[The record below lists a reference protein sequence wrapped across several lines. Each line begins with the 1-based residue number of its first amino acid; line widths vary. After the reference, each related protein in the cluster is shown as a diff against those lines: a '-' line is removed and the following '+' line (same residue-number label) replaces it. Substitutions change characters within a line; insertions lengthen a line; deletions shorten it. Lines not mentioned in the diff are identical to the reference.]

1 MTQYIGFLMNECE
14 YTIPILKVQEIV
26 NIPNVTKLPQ
36 APEYLE
42 GVTNLR
48 GKVIPIINL
57 KKMVGLQSE
66 KPGEKVIVI
75 SGGRITFGVLVDG
88 ITGVVSI
95 DEGEIEPAENF
106 MREQIDQIEGV
117 ARINDRL
124 IVMLDTKKLVPL
136 EDLEMFEDK
145 VYEVT
150 EAGSGQVEVVKS
162 IQGMGGQMLV
172 KEVIDAK
179 DYFER
184 KAPPHGDPGN
194 EIYGRVMEFMDAI
207 SNQEYE
213 KADELIRGIA
223 QMGQAGQG
231 QQGQMQQGQAD
242 LLRQVGKVTRK
253 LHDSIKSFKEALD
266 PRLKD
271 MAMTEMPS
279 AIDKLQ
285 FVIEKTE
292 DAANKTMGIVEKY
305 ILSMDDLSSNI
316 RTIKE
321 PKESVEYLKKF
332 KNQLEDDF
340 TEILTTQS
348 FQDLTGQTLK
358 KVITLVGDI
367 EEELVGLIATFGVK
381 TEPGKKAE
389 AAAVEKV
396 SQEGVDDLLKEF
408 GF

>member
-1 MTQYIGFLMNECE
+1 MQFIGFLMNGSE

-26 NIPNVTKLPQ
+26 NLPNVTKLPQ
-36 APEYLE
+36 SPEYFE

-48 GKVIPIINL
+48 GKIIPIINL

-66 KPGEKVIVI
+66 NAGEKVIVV
-75 SGGRITFGVLVDG
+75 SSGRITFGVLVDG

-95 DEGEIEPAENF
+95 EESEIEPAENF
-106 MREQIDQIEGV
+106 MKSQIEQIEGV

-124 IVMLDTKKLVPL
+124 IVLLDTKKLIPL
-136 EDLEMFEDK
+136 EDMGMFEDD
-145 VYEVT
+145 VFQVT
-150 EAGSGQVEVVKS
+150 DDGAGQVEVVKS
-162 IQGMGGQMLV
+162 VQGMGGQMLV
-172 KEVIDAK
+172 KEVVDAK
-179 DYFER
+179 DYLE
-184 KAPPHGDPGN
+184 KKSLPSGDPGK
-194 EIYGRVMEFMDAI
+194 EIYGKLLDFLEAVA
-207 SNQEYE
+207 NKEYE
-213 KADELIRGIA
+213 KADELIRVLA
-223 QMGQAGQG
+223 QMGQPGQDKPG
-231 QQGQMQQGQAD
+231 VEQAD
-242 LLRQVGKVTRK
+242 LFKQVGKVTRK
-253 LHDSIKSFKEALD
+253 LHDSINSFKEALD

-271 MAMTEMPS
+271 IATTDMPS

-316 RTIKE
+316 RNLKE
-321 PKESVEYLKKF
+321 PQESVEYLKKF
-332 KNQLEDDF
+332 KNELEDDF

-358 KVITLVGDI
+358 KVIKLVGDI

-381 TEPGKKAE
+381 IESGKG
-389 AAAVEKV
+389 VEEVAHENV
-396 SQEGVDDLLKEF
+396 SQAGVDDLLKEF

>member
-1 MTQYIGFLMNECE
+1 MQFIGFLMNGCE

-26 NIPNVTKLPQ
+26 NLPNVTKLPR

-48 GKVIPIINL
+48 GKIIPIINL

-66 KPGEKVIVI
+66 NAGEKVIVI
-75 SGGRITFGVLVDG
+75 SSGRITFGVLVDG

-95 DEGEIEPAENF
+95 EEHEIEPAENF
-106 MREQIDQIEGV
+106 MRNQIEQIEGV

-124 IVMLDTKKLVPL
+124 IVLLDTKKLIPL
-136 EDLEMFEDK
+136 EDLDMFEDN
-145 VYEVT
+145 VFEVT

-162 IQGMGGQMLV
+162 VQGMGGQMLV
-172 KEVIDAK
+172 KEVVDAK
-179 DYFER
+179 DYFE
-184 KAPPHGDPGN
+184 KKSPPPGDPGN
-194 EIYGRVMEFMDAI
+194 EMYGKVLEFMDAVA
-207 SNQEYE
+207 NQEYE

-223 QMGQAGQG
+223 QAGQSG
-231 QQGQMQQGQAD
+231 QVQPGQGQAD
-242 LLRQVGKVTRK
+242 LFKQVGKVTRK

-271 MAMTEMPS
+271 MAMTDMPS

-292 DAANKTMGIVEKY
+292 EAANKTMGIVEKY

-316 RTIKE
+316 RNIKE
-321 PKESVEYLKKF
+321 PQESVDYLKKF
-332 KNQLEDDF
+332 KNELEDDF

-381 TEPGKKAE
+381 SEPSKQVEEVPAE
-389 AAAVEKV
+389 NV

>member
-1 MTQYIGFLMNECE
+1 MQFIGFLMNGCE

-26 NIPNVTKLPQ
+26 NLPNVTKLPQ
-36 APEYLE
+36 APDYLE

-48 GKVIPIINL
+48 GKIIPIVNL
-57 KKMVGLQSE
+57 KKMVGLESE
-66 KPGEKVIVI
+66 RAGEKVIVI
-75 SGGRITFGVLVDG
+75 SSGRITFGILVDG
-88 ITGVVSI
+88 ISGVVSI
-95 DEGEIEPAENF
+95 EENEIEPAENF
-106 MREQIDQIEGV
+106 MQNQIDQIEGV

-124 IVMLDTKKLVPL
+124 IVMLDTRKLIPL
-136 EDLEMFEDK
+136 EDIEMFEDN
-145 VYEVT
+145 VFEVK
-150 EAGSGQVEVVKS
+150 EDGSGQVEVVKS
-162 IQGMGGQMLV
+162 VQGMGGQMLV

-179 DYFER
+179 DYFE
-184 KAPPHGDPGN
+184 KKSPPPGDPGN
-194 EIYGRVMEFMDAI
+194 EVYARIIEFMDAVA
-207 SNQEYE
+207 SHEYD
-213 KADELIRGIA
+213 KADELIRG
-223 QMGQAGQG
+223 MLQAGQSG
-231 QQGQMQQGQAD
+231 QGQPVQGQAD
-242 LLRQVGKVTRK
+242 LFKQVGKVTRK

-316 RTIKE
+316 RNIKE
-321 PKESVEYLKKF
+321 PRESVEYLKRF
-332 KNQLEDDF
+332 KNELEDDF

-389 AAAVEKV
+389 EAAVESV

>member
-1 MTQYIGFLMNECE
+1 MQFIGFWMNGCE

-26 NIPNVTKLPQ
+26 NLPNVTKLPQ

-48 GKVIPIINL
+48 GKIIPIIDL

-66 KPGEKVIVI
+66 KPGDKVIVI
-75 SGGRITFGVLVDG
+75 SSGRITFGVLVDG

-95 DEGEIEPAENF
+95 EENEIEPAENF
-106 MREQIDQIEGV
+106 MNTQIEQIEGV

-124 IVMLDTKKLVPL
+124 VVLLDTKKLIPL
-136 EDLEMFEDK
+136 EDLAMFEDD
-145 VYEVT
+145 VFEVT
-150 EAGSGQVEVVKS
+150 DTGEDTVEVVKS

-172 KEVIDAK
+172 KEVVDAK
-179 DYFER
+179 DYFE
-184 KAPPHGDPGN
+184 KKGLTPGDPRN
-194 EIYGRVMEFMDAI
+194 EVYGKVMEFMEAVA
-207 SNQEYE
+207 NQDYE
-213 KADELIRGIA
+213 KADTLIQNIA
-223 QMGQAGQG
+223 QISQSGQG
-231 QQGQMQQGQAD
+231 QSGQVD
-242 LLRQVGKVTRK
+242 LFKQVGKVTRK

-305 ILSMDDLSSNI
+305 ILSMDDLSSHVRN
-316 RTIKE
+316 IKE
-321 PKESVEYLKKF
+321 PQESAEYLKKF
-332 KNQLEDDF
+332 KNELEDDL

-367 EEELVGLIATFGVK
+367 EEELVGLIASFGVK
-381 TEPGKKAE
+381 TETGGRPEAVAAE
-389 AAAVEKV
+389 NV